1 MNESKILNTLS
12 IIKLVM
18 AVIYLIVSIYGLMT
32 AIELRTEANKRLINV
47 TRQIQIRTNRK

>member
-1 MNESKILNTLS
+1 MNESKILNALS
-12 IIKLVM
+12 IIKLVV

-32 AIELRTEANKRLINV
+32 AIELRTEANKRLMNT